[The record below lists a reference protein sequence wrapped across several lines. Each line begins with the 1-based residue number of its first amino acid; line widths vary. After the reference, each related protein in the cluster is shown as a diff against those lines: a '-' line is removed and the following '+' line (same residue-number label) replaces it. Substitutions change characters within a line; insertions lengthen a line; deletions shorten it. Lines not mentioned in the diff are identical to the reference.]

1 MLISIFFPLAASVI
15 LTTAIEWAIEPD
27 GSDYSPNIM
36 EQPELEEG
44 DGC

>member
-1 MLISIFFPLAASVI
+1 MLIDVFFPLAVSLI
-15 LTTAIEWAIEPD
+15 LTTTVGLVLEPD
-27 GSDYSPNIM
+27 DSEYSPNIM

>member
-1 MLISIFFPLAASVI
+1 MLIQIFFPWAASLI
-15 LTTAIEWAIEPD
+15 LTTTIGLVLEPD
-27 GSDYSPNIM
+27 DSEYSPNIM